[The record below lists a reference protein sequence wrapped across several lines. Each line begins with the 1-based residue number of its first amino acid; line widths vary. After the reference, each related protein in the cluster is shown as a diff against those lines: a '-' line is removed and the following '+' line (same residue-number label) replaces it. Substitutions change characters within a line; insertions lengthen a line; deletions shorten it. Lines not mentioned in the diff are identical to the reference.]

1 MAAGVPIAKT
11 QTDQAVRFPFLD
23 LKLQFRGIREEVMQA
38 VERVLESQ
46 NFILGDEV
54 STLEQELASLLQC
67 EFAIGCASG
76 SDALLLSLMALDVR
90 PGEEVITTPLTFV
103 ATAGSI
109 ARLGARPKFV
119 DIDPLTFNLD
129 PQQLQHAIT
138 SRTRAVIPVHLF
150 GLAADLQ
157 PILHI
162 AEREGLWVIEDAAQ
176 AICALYGGRPVGSFG
191 ALGCFSFFPSKNLG
205 GAGDGGLI
213 TTNNP
218 ELADKLKIL
227 RVHGSRRKYEY
238 LMVGV
243 NSRLDALQAAI
254 LRVKLPHLD
263 SWTEDRRCNAQRYG
277 ALFRE
282 YDLASQ
288 VQVPV
293 SPENCYHVFNQY
305 TVRVARRDQLQ
316 QYLRSR
322 GIPTEIY
329 YPEPLHLQPALS
341 YLGYRR
347 GDFPETES
355 ACRQVLSLPVYPE
368 ITEAQQR
375 AVVENV
381 AAFYRADLEERR
393 KS

>member
-1 MAAGVPIAKT
+1 MVAGVPVAKT
-11 QTDQAVRFPFLD
+11 HTDQALRFPFLD
-23 LKLQFRGIREEVMQA
+23 LKAQFRGIREEVIQA
-38 VERVLESQ
+38 VERVLEGQS
-46 NFILGDEV
+46 FILGDEV
-54 STLEQELASLLQC
+54 STLERELACLLQC
-67 EFAIGCASG
+67 EFAVGCASG

-129 PQQLQHAIT
+129 PQQLQHAIS

-157 PILHI
+157 PILRI
-162 AEREGLWVIEDAAQ
+162 AGQESLAVIEDAAQ
-176 AICALYGGRPVGSFG
+176 AICARYGGRPVGSLG

-213 TTNNP
+213 TTANP
-218 ELADKLKIL
+218 EFADKLKIL
-227 RVHGSRRKYEY
+227 RVHGSRKKYEY

-254 LRVKLPHLD
+254 LRVKLRYLN
-263 SWTEDRRCNAQRYG
+263 SWTEDRRRNAQRYG
-277 ALFRE
+277 VLFRE

-305 TVRVARRDQLQ
+305 TVRVERRDQLQ

-329 YPEPLHLQPALS
+329 YPEPLHLQPAFS

-347 GDFPETES
+347 GDFPEAES

-368 ITEAQQR
+368 ITEPQQR
-375 AVVENV
+375 AVVENI
-381 AAFYRADLEERR
+381 AAFYRAD
-393 KS
+393 

>member
-11 QTDQAVRFPFLD
+11 QTDQALRFPFLD
-23 LKLQFRGIREEVMQA
+23 LKLQFRGIREEVIQA
-38 VERVLESQ
+38 VERVLEVQ

-76 SDALLLSLMALDVR
+76 SDALLLSLMALGVR

-162 AEREGLWVIEDAAQ
+162 ARQEGLAVIEDAAQ
-176 AICALYGGRPVGSFG
+176 AICARYGGRPVGSFG
-191 ALGCFSFFPSKNLG
+191 VLGCFSFFPSKNLG

-227 RVHGSRRKYEY
+227 RVHGSQKKYEY

-254 LRVKLPHLD
+254 LRVKLRHLN
-263 SWTEDRRCNAQRYG
+263 SWTEDRRRNAQLYSV
-277 ALFRE
+277 LFRE

-293 SPENCYHVFNQY
+293 SPENCYHVFNQF
-305 TVRVARRDQLQ
+305 TVRVERRDQLR

-329 YPEPLHLQPALS
+329 YPEPLHLQRAFS

-347 GDFPETES
+347 GDFPAAES

-375 AVVENV
+375 AVVDSM
-381 AAFYRADLEERR
+381 AAFYRAA
-393 KS
+393 

>member
-11 QTDQAVRFPFLD
+11 QIDQSLRFPFLD
-23 LKLQFRGIREEVMQA
+23 LKLQFRGIREEVIQA
-38 VERVLESQ
+38 VERVLEVQ
-46 NFILGDEV
+46 NLILGDEV

-76 SDALLLSLMALDVR
+76 SDALLLSLMALDVQ

-109 ARLGARPKFV
+109 ARLGARPRFV

-162 AEREGLWVIEDAAQ
+162 ARQEGLAVIEDAAQ
-176 AICALYGGRPVGSFG
+176 AICARYGGRPVGSFG
-191 ALGCFSFFPSKNLG
+191 VLGCFSFFPSKNLG

-227 RVHGSRRKYEY
+227 RVHGSRKKYEY

-254 LRVKLPHLD
+254 LRVKLRHLN
-263 SWTEDRRCNAQRYG
+263 SWTEDRRRNAQRYG
-277 ALFRE
+277 VLFRE
-282 YDLASQ
+282 YDLGSQ

-293 SPENCYHVFNQY
+293 SPENCYHVFNQF
-305 TVRVARRDQLQ
+305 TVRVERRDQLR

-329 YPEPLHLQPALS
+329 YPEPLHLQPAFS

-347 GDFPETES
+347 GDFPAAES

-375 AVVENV
+375 AVVDSI
-381 AAFYRADLEERR
+381 AAFYRAA
-393 KS
+393 

>member
-11 QTDQAVRFPFLD
+11 QTDQALRFPFLD
-23 LKLQFRGIREEVMQA
+23 LKLQFRGIREEVIQA
-38 VERVLESQ
+38 VERVLEVQ

-76 SDALLLSLMALDVR
+76 SDALLLSLMALGVR

-162 AEREGLWVIEDAAQ
+162 ARQEGLAVIEDAAQ
-176 AICALYGGRPVGSFG
+176 AICARYGGRPVGSFG
-191 ALGCFSFFPSKNLG
+191 VLGCFSFFPSKNLG

-227 RVHGSRRKYEY
+227 RVHGSQKKYEY

-254 LRVKLPHLD
+254 LRVKLRHLN
-263 SWTEDRRCNAQRYG
+263 SWTEDRRRNAQLYSV
-277 ALFRE
+277 LFRE

-293 SPENCYHVFNQY
+293 SPENCYHVFNQF
-305 TVRVARRDQLQ
+305 TVRVERRDQLR

-329 YPEPLHLQPALS
+329 YPEPLHLQPAFS

-347 GDFPETES
+347 GDFPAAES

-375 AVVENV
+375 AVVDSM
-381 AAFYRADLEERR
+381 AAFYRAA
-393 KS
+393 

>member
-11 QTDQAVRFPFLD
+11 QTDQALRFPFLD
-23 LKLQFRGIREEVMQA
+23 LKAQFRGIREEVIQA
-38 VERVLESQ
+38 VERVLEGQ

-54 STLEQELASLLQC
+54 SRFEQELASLLQC

-129 PQQLQHAIT
+129 PQQLQRAIT
-138 SRTRAVIPVHLF
+138 SRTRAIIPVHLF

-162 AEREGLWVIEDAAQ
+162 AGQEGLAVIEDAAQ
-176 AICALYGGRPVGSFG
+176 AICARYGGRPVGSLG

-213 TTNNP
+213 STNNP

-227 RVHGSRRKYEY
+227 RVHGSRKKYEY

-254 LRVKLPHLD
+254 LRVKLRHLN
-263 SWTEDRRCNAQRYG
+263 SWTEDRRRHARNYDS
-277 ALFRE
+277 LFRE
-282 YDLASQ
+282 YDLVSQ

-305 TVRVARRDQLQ
+305 TVRVERRDQLR

-329 YPEPLHLQPALS
+329 YPEPLHLQRAFS

-347 GDFPETES
+347 GDFPAAES

-368 ITEAQQR
+368 ITEPQQR
-375 AVVENV
+375 AVAENV
-381 AAFYRADLEERR
+381 AAFYRAD
-393 KS
+393 